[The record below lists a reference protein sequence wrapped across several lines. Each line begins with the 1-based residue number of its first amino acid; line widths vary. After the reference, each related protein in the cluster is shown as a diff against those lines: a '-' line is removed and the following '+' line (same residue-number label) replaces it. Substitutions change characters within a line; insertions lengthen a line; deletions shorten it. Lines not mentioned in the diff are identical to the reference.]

1 MKTQLG
7 EVEINVPRD
16 RNGEFEPKI
25 ISKYQRNAD
34 GIEERILSLYAAG
47 MSTRDIKEQIK
58 GLYDVEISEGL
69 VSKISERILPEVKQW
84 QDRPLEACYP
94 FVFMDAIHYK
104 IREDHQV
111 VTKAAYVILGINE
124 DGIKEVLGLWVGAS
138 ESAKYWMGVLNELK
152 SRGVQNVSL
161 FCVDGLTG
169 FKEAIMAVYPKARI
183 QRCIIHQIRSST
195 RFVSYKHIKEFMK
208 DLKQVYQANTEEQ
221 AMSQLAAFSEKWE
234 KQYPTAVHSWEENWD
249 ILSTYFDYPVE
260 IRKIIYT
267 TNAIEGLNRQFRKV
281 TKTKNVFPND
291 DSLRK
296 MLYLAIQNLSSRWT
310 QRYRNWDLII
320 NQLRIVDSSEE

>member
-1 MKTQLG
+1 MNTSFISTQQIKDLINEQKFTSTQEIMNCMKNMFADILEQTLQAEMDQHLGYEHAERRNDDAKKNYRNGSVKRTMKTQLG
-7 EVEINVPRD
+7 EVEVNVPRD

-104 IREDHQV
+104 IR
-111 VTKAAYVILGINE
+111 
-124 DGIKEVLGLWVGAS
+124 
-138 ESAKYWMGVLNELK
+138 
-152 SRGVQNVSL
+152 
-161 FCVDGLTG
+161 
-169 FKEAIMAVYPKARI
+169 
-183 QRCIIHQIRSST
+183 
-195 RFVSYKHIKEFMK
+195 
-208 DLKQVYQANTEEQ
+208 
-221 AMSQLAAFSEKWE
+221 
-234 KQYPTAVHSWEENWD
+234 
-249 ILSTYFDYPVE
+249 
-260 IRKIIYT
+260 KIIYT

-310 QRYRNWDLII
+310 QRCRNWDLII
-320 NQLRIVDSSEE
+320 NQLRIMDSSEG